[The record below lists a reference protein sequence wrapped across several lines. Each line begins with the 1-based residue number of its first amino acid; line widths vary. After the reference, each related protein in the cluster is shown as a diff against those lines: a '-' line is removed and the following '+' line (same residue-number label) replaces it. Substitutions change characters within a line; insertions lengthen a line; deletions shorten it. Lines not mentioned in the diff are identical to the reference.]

1 MNIFLALVGV
11 LGVSASGPIM
21 AATAAPA
28 LAIAFWRNAIGAV
41 LMGAPAAVVHR
52 RAFRALTG
60 RDYKWTAVAAIAL
73 ALHFACF
80 ITALQMT
87 SVAAATALVCLQAG
101 WIALF
106 NVLRGIRVAPVVLLG
121 LAAAFAG
128 VVVISGFDLG
138 LSREAL
144 IGDLLAVAG
153 GALAGVYTIA
163 GGKARETMATGT
175 YTTLCYGACAVLLLG
190 LCAAFRQPIIGF
202 PPAAWLGILA
212 VTLVA
217 QILGHTVF
225 NHLLAVI
232 SPLVVSMIIL
242 LEIPGAAIL
251 AAVFLHEQL
260 PAGTYAG
267 LALILAGLAVVVA
280 GQGRNRRRAAAAAPA
295 VPPAPPA
302 LGGEL

>member
-1 MNIFLALVGV
+1 MNLFLAAVGV

-28 LAIAFWRNAIGAV
+28 LAIAFWRNALGAV
-41 LMGAPAAVVHR
+41 LMGGPAVLR
-52 RAFRALTG
+52 RRRDFGQLRA
-60 RDYKWTAVAAIAL
+60 RDYQWTAVAAVAL

-80 ITALQMT
+80 ITALQLT

-106 NVLRGIRVAPVVLLG
+106 NVLRGIRVPPVVLAG

-144 IGDLLAVAG
+144 LGDVLAVAG

-163 GGKARETMATGT
+163 GGKARESMSTGA
-175 YTTLCYGACAVLLLG
+175 YTSLCYGACAVLLLG
-190 LCAAFRQPIIGF
+190 LCAAFRQPITGF

-212 VTLVA
+212 VTIVA

-225 NHLLAVI
+225 NHLLAVM
-232 SPLVVSMIIL
+232 SPLLVSMIIL

-267 LALILAGLAVVVA
+267 LALILAGLAVVIA
-280 GQGRNRRRAAAAAPA
+280 GQVRRQSDEEPEVP

-302 LGGEL
+302 LGGDGL

>member
-41 LMGAPAAVVHR
+41 LMGAPAAVMNR
-52 RAFRALTG
+52 RAFRALKP
-60 RDYKWTAVAAIAL
+60 RDYQWTAIAAVAL

-80 ITALQMT
+80 ITALQLT

-106 NVLRGIRVAPVVLLG
+106 NVLRGIRVAPMVLAG
-121 LAAAFAG
+121 LAAAFVG
-128 VVVISGFDLG
+128 VLVISGFDLG

-175 YTTLCYGACAVLLLG
+175 YTTLCYGACAVLLLI
-190 LCAAFRQPIIGF
+190 LCAAFRQPITGF

-251 AAVFLHEQL
+251 AAVFLDEQL
-260 PAGTYAG
+260 PAGIYAG
-267 LALILAGLAVVVA
+267 LGLILAGLAVVVA
-280 GQGRNRRRAAAAAPA
+280 GQGRTRVRRRPDAA
-295 VPPAPPA
+295 VPPPSPPA
-302 LGGEL
+302 LGGEV